1 MYIYMYVCMCVTYF
15 IFVWSQ
21 YKFAVEDIE
30 FAMDIAEINS
40 NDGVG
45 DSLHYDPFVVMMAAG
60 DFIDAN
66 DVANI
71 KPSSLRV
78 SFVIASSALELAVGI
93 VFIMIIVVIVVV
105 VM

>member
-1 MYIYMYVCMCVTYF
+1 MNAHLYVCMYVTYF

-66 DVANI
+66 DVANL
-71 KPSSLRV
+71 KSSSLYV
-78 SFVIASSALELAVGI
+78 PIGIASSALELV
-93 VFIMIIVVIVVV
+93 VIIVIIVVV
-105 VM
+105 VVVIM